1 MPSVDNMDISN
12 MNFQDASRI
21 IVLDLTHAGII
32 IATKL
37 AEMGYSVT
45 AVDVYR
51 TVNEKVLLELEE
63 TYYIRTSKEPVP
75 VNDNDIVISPAH
87 LDPEYPV
94 LVESRKKGIK
104 ILTHHQAVGSILSMK
119 GWPEKGTVIEITGS
133 KAKTSSASL
142 LAEMLSQKMK
152 VILHTSRGLEL
163 WENGQCRILNL
174 GLSIAPGSILL
185 VVDKLDELKVSA
197 DSYIFEVSIGLTGFA
212 DIGIITTL
220 EPDYPIAA
228 STSNSSDAKM
238 NMLSYARS
246 DEVFFLNI
254 NDRKAQ
260 EMANQF
266 GRTVFKLGDSE
277 YSGQDYENADVV
289 ADIIVNESGNSS
301 VKFKC
306 QTGTFTSSLSEKYNS
321 RAYATAFAVSTAVAL
336 KMRIP
341 EQDIIKVIASF
352 EGLQGRMQEKEL
364 AGSILIDNS
373 NSGMDIKSAERS
385 LDYALSRLEDKNSGI
400 IMVLGEEAAQVCEG
414 LPPEQ
419 VTEFVKR
426 RSDELLRLILVGDR
440 MQNVGNNEFIYVSGL
455 EEGLEVAVSF
465 ASGKDIILSC
475 VKCFR

>member
-1 MPSVDNMDISN
+1 MDISKIR
-12 MNFQDASRI
+12 FQDASGI

-51 TVNEKVLLELEE
+51 TVNENVLLEMEE
-63 TYYIRTSKEPVP
+63 RYGIKTSKEPVP
-75 VNDNDIVISPAH
+75 VNDNDLIISPAH

-94 LVESRKKGIK
+94 LVKARKKGIK
-104 ILTHHQAVGSILSMK
+104 TVTHHQAVGSILSMK

-142 LAEMLSQKMK
+142 LAEMLSRKMK
-152 VILHTSRGLEL
+152 VVLHTSRGLEL
-163 WENGQCRILNL
+163 WEKGQCRILNL

-185 VVDKLDELKVSA
+185 AIDKLEELNVSA
-197 DSYIFEVSIGLTGFA
+197 DCYIFEVSIGLTGFA

-238 NMLSYARS
+238 SVLSYAGKS
-246 DEVFFLNI
+246 EVFFLNVK
-254 NDRKAQ
+254 DRKALK
-260 EMANQF
+260 MASEF
-266 GRTVFKLGDSE
+266 GRAFFTFGDSE
-277 YSGQDYENADVV
+277 YSGDDYKNADFV
-289 ADIIVNESGNSS
+289 ADIESKA
-301 VKFKC
+301 VIFKY
-306 QTGTFTSSLSEKYNS
+306 QDGTFSSGLSEKYNS
-321 RAYATAFAVSTAVAL
+321 KSYATAFAVSTAVAL
-336 KMRIP
+336 KMDIP
-341 EQDIIKVIASF
+341 EQDIIEVIGSF
-352 EGLQGRMQEKEL
+352 KGLQGRMQEKEL
-364 AGSILIDNS
+364 AGRILIDNS

-385 LDYALSRLEDKNSGI
+385 LDYALSRLEDEKSGI

-419 VTEFVKR
+419 VSEFVMR
-426 RSDELLRLILVGDR
+426 RSDELSRLILVGER
-440 MQNVGNNEFIYVSGL
+440 MQDIGNDNYTYASGL
-455 EEGLEVAVSF
+455 EEGLEMATEM
-465 ASGKDIILSC
+465 ASEKDIILSC

>member
-1 MPSVDNMDISN
+1 MPSIDNVNISN
-12 MNFQDASRI
+12 MKFQDTSGI

-51 TVNEKVLLELEE
+51 TVNENVLLELEGK
-63 TYYIRTSKEPVP
+63 YGIQTSKEPVP
-75 VNDNDIVISPAH
+75 ISDNDLVVSPAH

-94 LVESRKKGIK
+94 LVEAREKGIR
-104 ILTHHQAVGSILSMK
+104 IVTHHQAVGSILSMN

-152 VILHTSRGLEL
+152 VVLHTSRGLEL

-185 VVDKLDELKVSA
+185 AIDKMNELEVSA
-197 DSYIFEVSIGLTGFA
+197 ECYIFEVSIGLTGFA

-238 NMLSYARS
+238 NVLSYARE
-246 DEVFFLNI
+246 DEVFFLNVK
-254 NDRKAQ
+254 DRKAQ
-260 EMANQF
+260 DMANDL
-266 GRTVFKLGDSE
+266 GKSVFTFGDSE

-289 ADIIVNESGNSS
+289 ADIVTDNGYFSLKI
-301 VKFKC
+301 KH
-306 QTGTFTSSLSEKYNS
+306 QTGTFSSSLSEKYNS
-321 RAYATAFAVSTAVAL
+321 RSYATAFAVSTAVAL
-336 KMRIP
+336 NMGIS
-341 EQDIIKVIASF
+341 EHDIIEVIGSF

-364 AGSILIDNS
+364 AGRILIDNS
-373 NSGMDIKSAERS
+373 NSGMDIRSAERS
-385 LDYALSRLEDKNSGI
+385 LDYALNRIEDKDSGV

-419 VTEFVKR
+419 VSEFVKQR
-426 RSDELLRLILVGDR
+426 NADLSGLILVGER
-440 MQNVGNNEFIYVSGL
+440 MQNIGNGNSTYASGL
-455 EEGLEVAVSF
+455 EEGLEIATGM
-465 ASGKDIILSC
+465 ASEKDIIISC